1 MSINEKHF
9 VVVVGARPNFIK
21 AAPLFLRQKQYPH
34 ICLTLIHTGQH
45 YDDNMSRIF
54 FDEMGIPRPA
64 IYLDVADNSP
74 SVRTGQ
80 MISGLKKVFK
90 HQTRCDGVIV
100 FGDIDSTL
108 AAAVAA
114 RAAGKKVLHVE
125 SGLRSHDRRM
135 PEERNRILV
144 DHLSS
149 VLFTTEPVA
158 SENLVK
164 EGIREDLIYHVGN
177 VMIES
182 LEAFGPLIHQSN
194 VLEEIGLGKQ
204 QYIVA
209 TIHRAEN
216 TDDKNVLRKIL
227 EVLDVLAQS
236 WTVVLPLHPGTRV
249 KIDQYGFLPLLS
261 NIRTVEPLG
270 YFEFLKLVVESAG
283 VVTDSGGIQEET
295 THLKI
300 ACATLRDNTERPITL
315 EKGTNRLFPLAT
327 LKADEIIGHI
337 EQVTAAEAIPLWDGE
352 VSDRI
357 FKVLESDLM

>member
-1 MSINEKHF
+1 MSIKERYF
-9 VVVVGARPNFIK
+9 AVVVGARPNFIK

-45 YDDNMSRIF
+45 YDHNMSRIF
-54 FDEMGIPRPA
+54 FEEMGIPRPDFH
-64 IYLDVADNSP
+64 LDVADGSP
-74 SVRTGQ
+74 SLRMGQ
-80 MISGLKKVFK
+80 MISALKKVFE
-90 HQTRCDGVIV
+90 QTPYDGVIV

-125 SGLRSHDRRM
+125 SGLRSHDRRI
-135 PEERNRILV
+135 PEERNRTLV
-144 DHLSS
+144 DHLSNA
-149 VLFTTEPVA
+149 LFTTEPIA
-158 SENLVK
+158 RENLMK
-164 EGIREDLIYHVGN
+164 EGIRAGLIYDVGN
-177 VMIES
+177 IMIES
-182 LEAFGPLIHQSN
+182 LELFNPLIDQSN
-194 VLEEIGLGKQ
+194 ILEEIGLGKQ
-204 QYIVA
+204 PHIVA

-216 TDDKNVLRKIL
+216 TDDRNVLRKIL

-236 WTVVLPLHPGTRV
+236 RTVVLPLHPGTRL
-249 KIDQYGFLPLLS
+249 KIEQYGFMPLLS
-261 NIRTVEPLG
+261 NIRIVEPLG

-337 EQVTAAEAIPLWDGE
+337 EKTVAPELIPLWDSE
-352 VSDRI
+352 VSNRI
-357 FKVLESDLM
+357 FKVLESDFV